1 MASVRRLILVWAV
14 VVLLGSGM
22 GALAE
27 TALADSP
34 WRGPPD
40 APAVDLLELV
50 REFGAVLE
58 WHPLRQVGVLR
69 HADYEVAL
77 RVGTPWVL
85 IDGASPLF
93 VGDIVRESGA
103 VLVSAGGAAALRD
116 RLGIEPP
123 GAGSRRRIV
132 AILID
137 PGHGGKDPGAIG
149 RHQLGSHTVQE
160 KDVVLRAGK
169 ILHQLLQA
177 RYPDKQVVLTRDD
190 DRYLSLEQRTGIAN
204 SLTTETEDAVIF
216 ISVHANA
223 SLNKNARGYEV
234 WYLPPEIRRELISPD
249 SLEHDSRELAPILN
263 TMREEEYTRESVFL
277 AQSIVDHFEQ
287 RVGDRSVN
295 RGIREESWFVVRNA
309 KMPAVLVELGFLTNE
324 EEARLLGE
332 TGYLRTLAEAIY
344 SAVASFVTRFEGD
357 DGLAPEE
364 ALPAQLEA
372 IGVAAVAGN

>member
-1 MASVRRLILVWAV
+1 M
-14 VVLLGSGM
+14 
-22 GALAE
+22 
-27 TALADSP
+27 
-34 WRGPPD
+34 
-40 APAVDLLELV
+40 
-50 REFGAVLE
+50 
-58 WHPLRQVGVLR
+58 
-69 HADYEVAL
+69 
-77 RVGTPWVL
+77 
-85 IDGASPLF
+85 
-93 VGDIVRESGA
+93 
-103 VLVSAGGAAALRD
+103 
-116 RLGIEPP
+116 
-123 GAGSRRRIV
+123 

-160 KDVVLRAGK
+160 KDVVLQAGK

-344 SAVASFVTRFEGD
+344 SAVASFVTRFEGG